1 MTGPWREQSLET
13 ADGIRVRGARYLP
26 ETPPTA
32 WRGGFFV
39 LPGRGEF
46 IEKYQETCADLA
58 ARGFASVVI
67 DWRGHGLSE
76 SLHSDP
82 QRCHARDFSEYLKDL
97 RAVFDAFGADLPR
110 PHLMFGY
117 SMGAHIGLRWLHDHQ
132 TTPMGE
138 GGFAAAVLLAPMIDF
153 PLAPRTRMTV
163 RLLAAAFRATGQ
175 NHRYLPGYGP
185 YDPEKRWSD
194 MPVLTSHRPRF
205 ARLLELTVARPEL
218 TVGGPTYGWLGA
230 ALVSSDLI
238 QSNGY
243 PEAIATPCLVL
254 EAELDRVVRR
264 AAIAPYA
271 ARLPNARHAAIAGSQ
286 HEVLF
291 ETDEIRDSFFGSL
304 DEFLEK
310 ILPQP

>member
-1 MTGPWREQSLET
+1 MSGSWEEGFLET
-13 ADGIRVRGARYLP
+13 TDGVRVRAARYMP
-26 ETPPTA
+26 ETPRTD

-46 IEKYQETCADLA
+46 IEKYEEVCGDLA
-58 ARGFASVVI
+58 ERGFASVVI
-67 DWRGHGLSE
+67 DWRGQGLSDR
-76 SLHSDP
+76 LYPDP
-82 QRCHARDFSEYLKDL
+82 QRFHARDFADYQKDFQ
-97 RAVFDAFGADLPR
+97 AVFDAVGADLPR

-117 SMGAHIGLRWLHDHQ
+117 SMGGHIGLRWLHDHQ
-132 TTPMGE
+132 AAPVGE
-138 GGFAAAVLLAPMIDF
+138 GGFAAAVLLAPMIDL
-153 PLAPRTRMTV
+153 PLGPRTRMGV
-163 RLLAAAFRATGQ
+163 RLLAAAIQAVGQ
-175 NHRYLPGYGP
+175 KHRYLPKYGP

-205 ARLLELTVARPEL
+205 ARVLELTVARPEL

-238 QSNGY
+238 QSKGY

-304 DEFLEK
+304 DEFLEE